1 MSVYRPKY
9 KVGDQTRTVNVWW
22 YKFRFAG
29 QMIRESSKSQSKTVA
44 KEAERARRRE
54 LEESWNQIKRRKLPP
69 LFSLAAA
76 DWLKTRTSIAPATER
91 SYKLAISQ
99 LTKDFGKQ
107 LLCDLSGEDL
117 AAYQTRRKRDGV
129 SNRTVNLELG
139 VLRSILRRNRM
150 WEPIAGDV
158 DFLKESPSPG
168 RALTHEEETVLLDAA
183 SRSRCRSLYP
193 VIMLAINTGMRASE
207 IRGLTWAQVDFL
219 AKSLTVGKSKTAAG
233 TGRIIPVNPRA
244 LALLTHWRGL
254 FPGAEAELY
263 VFPHEKYG
271 LAGNDRK
278 QCAYEIIPTEP
289 MNRWKVAWESARKA
303 AGVSCRFHDLRHT
316 FISRLAESQASDST
330 VMALAG
336 HVSRAMMERYS
347 HIRMEAKRLAVDDL
361 SGTDFEP
368 GVAQN
373 WAQFFVSEKTDEA
386 KLLKIS
392 GEPGRTRTCN
402 PLIKSSTRTWNQQL
416 RQSDKTRAYVLQ
428 RACSHG
434 HVVLAAH
441 A

>member
-1 MSVYRPKY
+1 VSLYRR
-9 KVGDQTRTVNVWW
+9 GDVWW

-29 QMIRESSKSQSKTVA
+29 QMVRESSKSESKTVA
-44 KEAERARRRE
+44 KDAERARRRE

-69 LFSLAAA
+69 LFSIAAE
-76 DWLKTRTSIAPATER
+76 DWLKTRTGIAPSTER
-91 SYKLAISQ
+91 SYKLAISH
-99 LTKDFGKQ
+99 LKSEFGKQ

-117 AAYQTRRKRDGV
+117 AAYQTRRKREGV

-139 VLRSILRRNRM
+139 VLRSILRRYRM
-150 WEPIAGDV
+150 WEAIAADV
-158 DFLKESPSPG
+158 DFLKESASPG
-168 RALTHEEETVLLDAA
+168 RALTHEEETTLLDVA
-183 SRSRCRSLYP
+183 SKSRCRSLYP

-219 AKSLTVGKSKTAAG
+219 AKSLMVGKSKTAAG
-233 TGRIIPVNPRA
+233 TGRIIPLNSRA
-244 LALLTHWRGL
+244 VAVLTHWRGL
-254 FPGAEAELY
+254 FPGAEAEHY

-289 MNRWKVAWESARKA
+289 MHRWKVAWESARKTA
-303 AGVSCRFHDLRHT
+303 KVSCRFHDLRHT

-347 HIRMEAKRLAVDDL
+347 HIRMEAKRKAVDDL

-373 WAQFFVSEKTDEA
+373 WAQFFVSEKSDEA
-386 KLLKIS
+386 NSLKTS

-402 PLIKSSTRTWNQQL
+402 PLIKSQL
-416 RQSDKTRAYVLQ
+416 LY
-428 RACSHG
+428 H
-434 HVVLAAH
+434 
-441 A
+441 

>member
-1 MSVYRPKY
+1 MGKEGRQAAEEGRIKVSVYKR
-9 KVGDQTRTVNVWW
+9 GDVWW

-29 QMIRESSKSQSKTVA
+29 QVIRESSKSESKTVA
-44 KEAERARRRE
+44 KDAERARRRE

-69 LFSLAAA
+69 LFSVAST
-76 DWLKTRTSIAPATER
+76 DWLKTRTGIASSTER

-99 LTKDFGKQ
+99 LTRNFGKQ
-107 LLCDLSGEDL
+107 LLCDISGEDL
-117 AAYQTRRKRDGV
+117 AAYQTRRKREEV

-139 VLRSILRRNRM
+139 VLRSILRRYRM
-150 WEPIAGDV
+150 WGAIAADV

-168 RALTHEEETVLLDAA
+168 RALTHSEETALLDAT
-183 SRSRCRSLYP
+183 SKSRCRSLYP
-193 VIMLAINTGMRASE
+193 VVMLALNTGMRASE
-207 IRGLTWAQVDFL
+207 IRGLTWGQVDFFG
-219 AKSLTVGKSKTAAG
+219 KSLMVGKSKTTAG
-233 TGRIIPVNPRA
+233 TGRIIPLNPRA
-244 LALLTHWRGL
+244 VAVLTHWRGL
-254 FPGAEAELY
+254 FPGAQPEHY

-278 QCAYEIIPTEP
+278 LCAYEIVPTEP
-289 MNRWKVAWESARKA
+289 MHRWKVAWESARKTA
-303 AGVSCRFHDLRHT
+303 KVSCRFHDLRHT

-347 HIRMEAKRLAVDDL
+347 HIRMDAKRRAVDDL

-373 WAQFFVSEKTDEA
+373 WAQFFVSETLDEA
-386 KLLKIS
+386 NSLKTS

-402 PLIKSSTRTWNQQL
+402 PLIKSQL
-416 RQSDKTRAYVLQ
+416 LY
-428 RACSHG
+428 H
-434 HVVLAAH
+434 
-441 A
+441 